1 MLITISLVPC
11 HALDKT
17 KYKMTEMF
25 LVHSLSFHNAKGNR
39 HIQCTGVFHVLFPI
53 SSSLYYDPTSSDP
66 KHPTAE
72 AQKTYPVG
80 LGVSRHG
87 MAGKVLST
95 YLMWWPRLHS
105 S

>member
-1 MLITISLVPC
+1 MQREIGIPSVLGFFMYCSRLAQVFI
-11 HALDKT
+11 
-17 KYKMTEMF
+17 MTC
-25 LVHSLSFHNAKGNR
+25 G
-39 HIQCTGVFHVLFPI
+39 
-53 SSSLYYDPTSSDP
+53 PTSSDP